1 MSLFSR
7 TAGRQRGCAR
17 GLRGV
22 ECSASTLVADVA
34 FLEIQSSVVAEVIL
48 DLEPNS
54 LVFFFFRG
62 TCYFCE
68 NSDWAFR
75 IEGEDNRF

>member
-17 GLRGV
+17 GLRGI
-22 ECSASTLVADVA
+22 ECSTSTPVADVA
-34 FLEIQSSVVAEVIL
+34 FPEIQSSVVAEVIL

-54 LVFFFFRG
+54 LVVFFFRG
-62 TCYFCE
+62 ACYFCE

-75 IEGEDNRF
+75 IKGEDDCF